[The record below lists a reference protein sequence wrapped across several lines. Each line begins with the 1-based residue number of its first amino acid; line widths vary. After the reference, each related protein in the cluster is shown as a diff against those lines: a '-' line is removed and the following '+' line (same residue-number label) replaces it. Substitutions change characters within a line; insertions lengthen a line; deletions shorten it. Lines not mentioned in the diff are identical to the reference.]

1 MTESLTPEEEQQ
13 LKEAALI
20 IRLKDFNRVKDYLK
34 SKNIPFTDGA
44 DLIKVVGM
52 TVSNEFKVTFGSSRE
67 YQYSF
72 EKLLQRIHLSIDNK
86 AKAAIVFPDPVPNTA
101 DGNIKLV
108 PGLVIKGDNFTLI
121 KRIDSLDEFWEVLNT
136 DKSFFARHR
145 MYPTA
150 FFYSWQ
156 IKSIAMWIKAGFF
169 WTTKQNN

>member
-20 IRLKDFNRVKDYLK
+20 MRLKDFNRVKEYLR

-44 DLIKVVGM
+44 DLIKVADM
-52 TVSNEFKVTFGSSRE
+52 TVSKEFKVTFGSDRE

-72 EKLLQRIHLSIDNK
+72 EKLLQKIHFSIDDK
-86 AKAAIVFPDPVPNTA
+86 AKAAVAFSPPVPNTA

-121 KRIDSLDEFWEVLNT
+121 KKIETLDEFWKVINT

-150 FFYSWQ
+150 FFFSWQ
-156 IKSIAMWIKAGFF
+156 IKNIAWWIKAGFF